1 MSARH
6 QDLVKEIY
14 YPESDGEPMAET
26 GLHAQL
32 IIDLRFALNRHFRD
46 DPEVYIGINMLMYWV
61 KGDNTRSKAPDVFAG
76 FGVPKEPQRRTW
88 KVWEEGKAPDVVF
101 EISSLKTWREDIYEK
116 WRIYERI
123 GVREYFIFDPEYEY
137 MPEPL
142 MAWKLVDK
150 QYVSQPVNDGVYYS
164 DVLGLELV
172 DTGETLRLRDPRSS
186 QFLPTEE
193 EEIAARQKA
202 EAERQKA
209 EAKRQKA
216 EAERQKAEARAQ
228 QAEAE
233 VARLRKELARLK
245 KQNTKKSGGR
255 GKK

>member
-32 IIDLRFALNRHFRD
+32 MIDLRFALNRHFRD

-61 KGDNTRSKAPDVFAG
+61 KGDNTRSKAPDVFAA
-76 FGVPKEPQRRTW
+76 FGVPKEPPRPTW
-88 KVWEEGKAPDVVF
+88 KTWEEGKAPDVIF

-123 GVREYFIFDPEYEY
+123 GVREYFIFDPQYEY

-164 DVLGLELV
+164 DLLRLELV
-172 DTGETLRLRDPRSS
+172 DTGETLRLRDPQSG

-202 EAERQKA
+202 EA
-209 EAKRQKA
+209 
-216 EAERQKAEARAQ
+216 RAQ

-233 VARLRKELARLK
+233 VERLRKELARLK